1 MKTKVKREI
10 DKLYSLFTKPP
21 KHDVKS
27 VKLHIREFA
36 DKPEHYNK
44 TLNERTITITNL
56 KREVRKVIQ
65 SKRCV
70 WCTASGEKVQKSL
83 TDKNYIK
90 EYNIDHLVADVEW
103 FKKTDQ
109 ILDYIGVSNSQI
121 LKDTA
126 KVYHTRYYAVKH
138 AYQKLYNK
146 YYK

>member
-36 DKPEHYNK
+36 DQPEHYNK

-70 WCTASGEKVQKSL
+70 WCTASGEKVQQSL
-83 TDKNYIK
+83 TDENYK
-90 EYNIDHLVADVEW
+90 REYNISALCGSCQDNTFHKVMLLHHLDGKE
-103 FKKTDQ
+103 
-109 ILDYIGVSNSQI
+109 
-121 LKDTA
+121 
-126 KVYHTRYYAVKH
+126 VK
-138 AYQKLYNK
+138 
-146 YYK
+146 